1 MWPIFSNPSRYVV
14 PFHPFTHPFACP
26 TFSFHSYMFL
36 ALLCL
41 SARSP
46 PILSLSPFGYLL
58 VTLPCRTRAAPG
70 LLARTRSRASP
81 SSRTRTRAGHVII
94 RAGCRLYT
102 MGPAHAHASA
112 PHLGPPAKL
121 NHVPS
126 APHAASP
133 ASPAPL
139 NGTLSSHAM
148 TACAHPQAVA
158 ARREPTMTARSQP
171 ARSAPGLALHAPASR
186 TPHRARPPQTPLAP
200 PALRCHRIPCDREMH
215 TPRPP
220 AASARIALPNHAHT
234 RPRHRN
240 GPTPKGANDLSLLG
254 HHSLGSVV
262 DPPLQGHLALQHR
275 GILRCSVQIR
285 CQTNYISPSMRSQQV
300 QVGPGR

>member
-1 MWPIFSNPSRYVV
+1 MD
-14 PFHPFTHPFACP
+14 
-26 TFSFHSYMFL
+26 
-36 ALLCL
+36 
-41 SARSP
+41 
-46 PILSLSPFGYLL
+46 GYLL

-70 LLARTRSRASP
+70 LQARTRSRASP
-81 SSRTRTRAGHVII
+81 SSRTRTRAGHVTI
-94 RAGCRLYT
+94 RPGYRLYT
-102 MGPAHAHASA
+102 MGPAHAHASGS
-112 PHLGPPAKL
+112 HLGPPAKL

-171 ARSAPGLALHAPASR
+171 ARSGPGLALHAPASR
-186 TPHRARPPQTPLAP
+186 APHRARPPQTPQAP
-200 PALRCHRIPCDREMH
+200 HALRCHRIT
-215 TPRPP
+215 TPPVIATSTPHALRPP
-220 AASARIALPNHAHT
+220 QPGFALLNHSHA

-240 GPTPKGANDLSLLG
+240 GPPLKGANDPSLLG
-254 HHSLGSVV
+254 HHSLGSVG
-262 DPPLQGHLALQHR
+262 DPPLQGHHALTHR

>member
-14 PFHPFTHPFACP
+14 PFHPFTHPSACP
-26 TFSFHSYMFL
+26 TFSFHSYMSL

-70 LLARTRSRASP
+70 LLARTRSRASL
-81 SSRTRTRAGHVII
+81 SSRTRTRAGHVSI
-94 RAGCRLYT
+94 RPGYRLYT
-102 MGPAHAHASA
+102 MGPAHAHASGS
-112 PHLGPPAKL
+112 HLGPPAKL

-139 NGTLSSHAM
+139 AGTRSSHAM

-158 ARREPTMTARSQP
+158 ACREPTMTARSQP
-171 ARSAPGLALHAPASR
+171 ARSGPGLALHAPASR
-186 TPHRARPPQTPLAP
+186 APHRARPQQTPLAP
-200 PALRCHRIPCDREMH
+200 PALRCHRIPCDRDMH

-234 RPRHRN
+234 RSSSRLWTYGGENFYAPLASKICLPRKS
-240 GPTPKGANDLSLLG
+240 TTICKGGIQGFSKKND
-254 HHSLGSVV
+254 
-262 DPPLQGHLALQHR
+262 
-275 GILRCSVQIR
+275 
-285 CQTNYISPSMRSQQV
+285 Y
-300 QVGPGR
+300 